1 MTFTAVV
8 SGETAI
14 TARGPLKEAA
24 ERVIGRLWIDEVP
37 VRLASEDPSL
47 WPSAADADAE
57 GRTLCWPAQPG
68 PGRAVL
74 DRAEQLREQVRAD
87 GLTEVALLG
96 RGAPA
101 RAAEV
106 IAAAHRLAAA
116 SADAAAGG
124 PGPRDADAASA
135 VPPPPEPLTAPPITV
150 LDGPEPGPLLRIR
163 DDRERLGR
171 TVIVVTGTDPGTDTL
186 RRVLARMLG
195 ELDLSPA
202 EIARR
207 FVVVAEP
214 DSAPAKIAR
223 EAGHPLIEAPAP
235 TAFGAL
241 SPYALVPAVLAGAD
255 VRRLLDAATAML
267 PSLTRPEQNPGLV
280 LGALLGGAVRTG
292 RRTAVLG
299 GYPAALPGLASWV
312 ALLLEE
318 AVPGGIVP
326 VVQEGGLPLVPADD
340 LFLITF
346 DGRPHQDDATVSGP
360 LAEQLVI
367 WEYAVAV
374 AAHLLERDPLAPRD
388 RTAPAAPDDG
398 TGEPLFADGDPGRAV
413 EAHTSV
419 PALAHTRDLPAL
431 LDGLTGLIRPGGRLM
446 IAAYLDPDETRG
458 QGDRVRRLAALL
470 AARCGRP
477 VTVGWG
483 GLRPA
488 DADEHPDGG
497 VYLLLTGN
505 VVRDVPVPDRH
516 HGLGRLQLARA
527 LGDARALRAA
537 NRPVVRLHLRNR
549 WAGLARLLDSA
560 REDST
565 VGGK

>member
-8 SGETAI
+8 SGDTAI
-14 TARGPLKEAA
+14 TARGPLKEVA
-24 ERVIGRLWIDEVP
+24 ERVLGRLWIDDVP

-47 WPSAADADAE
+47 WPSAANAETE
-57 GRTLCWPAQPG
+57 GRALCWPGQPG

-74 DRAEQLREQVRAD
+74 DRAEELRARARAD

-96 RGAPA
+96 GGAPA
-101 RAAEV
+101 RAAEL
-106 IAAAHRLAAA
+106 IAAELAAT
-116 SADAAAGG
+116 AAGDARRA
-124 PGPRDADAASA
+124 PRDGDVPSGAPAATPA
-135 VPPPPEPLTAPPITV
+135 APVTAPPITV

-171 TVIVVTGTDPGTDTL
+171 TMIVVTGADPGTETL
-186 RRVLARMLG
+186 RRVLARMLRD
-195 ELDLSPA
+195 LDLSPA

-207 FVVVAEP
+207 FVTVAEP
-214 DSAPAKIAR
+214 GAAPAKLAR
-223 EAGHPLIEAPAP
+223 EERHPLIEAPAP

-255 VRRLLDAATAML
+255 AGPLLDEATGVL
-267 PSLTRPEQNPGLV
+267 PSLTRPEHNPGLV
-280 LGALLGGAVRTG
+280 LGALLGGAARAG

-299 GYPAALPGLASWV
+299 GYPAELPGLAAWV
-312 ALLLEE
+312 ARLLEE

-326 VVQEGGLPLVPADD
+326 VVQDGGLPLAPADD
-340 LFLITF
+340 LFLLTF

-360 LAEQLVI
+360 LAAQLVI
-367 WEYAVAV
+367 WEYAAAV
-374 AAHLLERDPLAPRD
+374 AAHLLERDALVPRD
-388 RTAPAAPDDG
+388 RTPPAAPDDG
-398 TGEPLFADGDPGRAV
+398 TGGPVFTDGEPGRAV
-413 EAHTSV
+413 EAHTDV
-419 PALAHTRDLPAL
+419 PALAGAPDLPRL
-431 LDGLTGLIRPGGRLM
+431 LDALTGLVGAGERLV

-458 QGDRVRRLAALL
+458 QGGQIRRLAALL

-488 DADEHPDGG
+488 DADDQPDGG

-516 HGLGRLQLARA
+516 HGLGGQQIARA
-527 LGDARALRAA
+527 LGDARAVRAA

-560 REDST
+560 RGDSAL
-565 VGGK
+565 GGE